1 MRIGYVERVAL
12 LDHVPALFAEC
23 IACVVDNRL
32 IVQLVTLFTKNVI
45 KEDIAH
51 VVDPFLVHHAQM
63 RGDHRDGT
71 IKGYA
76 FRAVCRFFS
85 FFSFSSIRF
94 TRRKIVSSCSMV
106 PVSISS

>member
-12 LDHVPALFAEC
+12 LDHIPALFAER
-23 IACVVDNRL
+23 IACVVGNCFV
-32 IVQLVTLFTKNVI
+32 VQLVTLFPKNIV

-51 VVDPFLVHHAQM
+51 VIDAFFIYYAQM
-63 RGDHRDGT
+63 RSNHCDGT

-85 FFSFSSIRF
+85 FCSFSSIRF
-94 TRRKIVSSCSMV
+94 TRRKIVSSCSIV

>member
-12 LDHVPALFAEC
+12 LDHVPALFAER

-32 IVQLVTLFTKNVI
+32 IVQLVTLFAKNIV
-45 KEDIAH
+45 KEHVAH
-51 VVDPFLVHHAQM
+51 VVDAFFVHHAQM
-63 RGDHRDGT
+63 RGDHCDGT

-85 FFSFSSIRF
+85 FCSFSSIRF
-94 TRRKIVSSCSMV
+94 TSRKIESSCSMV
-106 PVSISS
+106 AVSISS